1 MKRCRTCNRTYTD
14 PTLTYC
20 VDDGTPLTTDVADDE
35 STVVTPPAN
44 DGRSTSDDWNA
55 VAYRPPSGYVP
66 PGGMP
71 PVKQRRLWPWVVGLL
86 TAFILGAIALTIVAI
101 VFVPRAVRS
110 RQSGDPPAVVKVEE
124 PDAPADP
131 NAAAPTDE
139 AQVLAQ
145 LTEIENEWTDANLHA
160 DKRKL
165 DRILADDY
173 VGPRPAPEGGLQGK
187 KEYIDTIQRETSV
200 ERWEFSDLKVDL
212 SGDRATL
219 SGRITYFGKQLE
231 QQLTDGFTDKFV
243 WREGRWQATGSEVYR
258 VQ

>member
-14 PTLTYC
+14 PNLTYC
-20 VDDGTPLTTDVADDE
+20 TEDGTPLTTDVADDE
-35 STVVTPPAN
+35 STVVTPPAS
-44 DGRSTSDDWNA
+44 DGRSTNHDRNA
-55 VAYRPPSGYVP
+55 VAYSPPSGYVP
-66 PGGMP
+66 PGSMP
-71 PVKQRRLWPWVVGLL
+71 PGKQQRLWPWAVGLL
-86 TAFILGAIALTIVAI
+86 GAFILGAVVLTIVAV
-101 VFVPRAVRS
+101 VFVQRAPRA
-110 RQSGDPPAVVKVEE
+110 GKDDPPAVVQVEE
-124 PDAPADP
+124 PDPPADP

-145 LTEIENEWTDANLHA
+145 LTEIENEWADANLHA

-187 KEYIDTIQRETSV
+187 KEYLETIQRDTGIQ
-200 ERWEFSDLKVDL
+200 RWEFSELKVEL

-219 SGRITYFGKQLE
+219 TGKVTYFGGRPE
-231 QQLTDGFTDKFV
+231 QKAIDGFTDKFV